1 MTKYLIPQGA
11 GGGEANIKELLNS
24 FKIEKVLKSS
34 STAIKEYRKKERKR
48 KNTFFFLLMAG
59 KKGRKLE

>member
-1 MTKYLIPQGA
+1 MR

-48 KNTFFFLLMAG
+48 KNTFFPANG
-59 KKGRKLE
+59 RKKGRKLE